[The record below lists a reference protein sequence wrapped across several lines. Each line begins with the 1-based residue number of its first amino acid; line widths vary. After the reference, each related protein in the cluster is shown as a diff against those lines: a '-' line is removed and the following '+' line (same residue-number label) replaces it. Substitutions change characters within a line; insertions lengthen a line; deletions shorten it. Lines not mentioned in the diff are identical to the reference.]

1 MGTANSQQSIIL
13 RFPLCNPSFFL
24 IPDMSHTTWRTLS
37 RRLNEQHP
45 AMKLFHKAKRLGT
58 WNPDDLDFTQ
68 DRADWDRLSLPERDL
83 IRMLAALFMAGEE
96 AVTLD
101 LLPLLKAIAEGGHLE
116 EELYLTTFLWEE
128 AKHVDF
134 FNRFFREV
142 TGEPGDLH
150 HYQGESYRLLFGEV
164 LPGAM
169 GRLYADPSP
178 LALAEASVVYNMIVE
193 GVLAETGYH
202 AWYTLLE
209 RHHLLPG
216 TVAGIALLQ
225 RDEARHIRY
234 GVFLLSRLIAEQGPS
249 LWQAIQ
255 TKLSALL
262 PVALE
267 VFVEGFMRLEATHG
281 AIPFG
286 LDLAEFTDFAAMQFQ
301 KRYARLE
308 KAVGQPLQNL
318 LSDEPTTEETV
329 TD

>member
-1 MGTANSQQSIIL
+1 
-13 RFPLCNPSFFL
+13 
-24 IPDMSHTTWRTLS
+24 
-37 RRLNEQHP
+37 
-45 AMKLFHKAKRLGT
+45 
-58 WNPDDLDFTQ
+58 
-68 DRADWDRLSLPERDL
+68 
-83 IRMLAALFMAGEE
+83 
-96 AVTLD
+96 
-101 LLPLLKAIAEGGHLE
+101 
-116 EELYLTTFLWEE
+116 
-128 AKHVDF
+128 
-134 FNRFFREV
+134 
-142 TGEPGDLH
+142 
-150 HYQGESYRLLFGEV
+150 
-164 LPGAM
+164 
-169 GRLYADPSP
+169 
-178 LALAEASVVYNMIVE
+178 MIVE

-234 GVFLLSRLIAEQGPS
+234 GVFLLSRLIAEHGPS

-262 PVALE
+262 PVALG

>member
-1 MGTANSQQSIIL
+1 MFVPPNAIYHVPFTVM
-13 RFPLCNPSFFL
+13 P
-24 IPDMSHTTWRTLS
+24 HTTWQTLS
-37 RRLNEQHP
+37 HRLSEQHP
-45 AMKLFHKAKRLGT
+45 AMQLFHKAKRLGT

-68 DRADWDRLSLPERDL
+68 DRADWQRLTAPERDL
-83 IRMLAALFMAGEE
+83 IGMLAALFMAGEE
-96 AVTLD
+96 SVTRD
-101 LLPLLKAIAEGGHLE
+101 LLPLLKAVARDGHLE

-134 FNRFFREV
+134 FNRFFRDV
-142 TGEPGDLH
+142 MGEPGDLH
-150 HYQGESYRLLFGEV
+150 HYQGEHYRRLFGEA

-169 GRLYADPSP
+169 GRLETDPSP

-209 RHHLLPG
+209 RHRLLPG

-234 GVFLLSRLIAEQGPS
+234 GVFLLSRLIAEHGAS

-255 TKLSALL
+255 AKMAELM
-262 PVALE
+262 PVALG

-286 LDLAEFTDFAAMQFQ
+286 FELAEFTEFAAAQFQ

-308 KAVGQPLQNL
+308 KAVGQPLHDL
-318 LSDEPTTEETV
+318 LFGEPALDDGV
-329 TD
+329 TA